1 MGSSMSLGFCLTLMS
16 LYLLNRESN
25 IMKMLDELS
34 RREFAKQIAKSY
46 LGVSSLIYGSDL
58 IARTTRVP
66 TARHVIFLNMRGG
79 MTHIDTFDPKPDNKD
94 VMGETTAIN
103 TSADGIQLGH
113 WLPKTAEQMHLASL
127 VRSINSNQGAHE
139 QANYL
144 LHTSYQKRGTII
156 HPSMGSWISKLCGK
170 LNKTL
175 PDNVKINGGSG
186 IIGAGYFESKYGPLP
201 LGNPNAG
208 IQNVKKSGYVE
219 NTMYNKRL
227 EASKSLN
234 NSFSLEFPQKQV
246 RAYSD
251 LYDNAIGLMKSKD
264 LEAFD
269 LSKEPDSLRDK
280 YGRDNFGQGCLLA
293 RRLIENKVRFVEVSY
308 GGWDMHNDVFGNMET
323 RGAVLDSGL
332 SSLLEDLN
340 MRGMLAD
347 TMVVVASEFGRTPEV
362 KAGRVGRDHHPS
374 AFSVLFAG
382 GGVKEGFVYGKSDER
397 AHYVEENGV
406 DVPSVNATIAYAMGL
421 SIEKITYSPS
431 GRPFKV
437 SNGEPPI
444 LDLSS

>member
-1 MGSSMSLGFCLTLMS
+1 
-16 LYLLNRESN
+16 
-25 IMKMLDELS
+25 MKMLDELS
-34 RREFAKQIAKSY
+34 RRDFAKQIAKSY
-46 LGVSSLIYGSDL
+46 LGVSALVYGSEL
-58 IARTTRVP
+58 MAKSVRVP
-66 TARHVIFLNMRGG
+66 TARHVIFLNMTGG
-79 MTHIDTFDPKPDNKD
+79 MTHLDTFDPKPENKE
-94 VMGETTAIN
+94 VMGETSAIN

-113 WLPKTAEQMHLASL
+113 WLPKTAKQMHLGSL
-127 VRSINSNQGAHE
+127 VRSINSNQGAHD

-156 HPSMGSWISKLCGK
+156 HPSMGSWVSKQCDT

-186 IIGAGYFESKYGPLP
+186 IIGAGYFESKHGPLP

-208 IQNVKKSGYVE
+208 IQNVKKSKYVE
-219 NTMYNKRL
+219 ESMYNRRL
-227 EASKSLN
+227 NASRTLN
-234 NSFSLEFPQKQV
+234 KHFNEDFPQKQV

-251 LYDNAIGLMKSKD
+251 LYDNAISLMKSRD

-269 LSKEPDSLRDK
+269 LTKEPQELRDK
-280 YGRDNFGQGCLLA
+280 YGEDNFGQGCLLA
-293 RRLIENKVRFVEVSY
+293 RRLVENKVRFVEVSY

-323 RGAVLDSGL
+323 RGAVLDAGL
-332 SSLLEDLN
+332 SSLLEDLSL
-340 MRGMLAD
+340 RGLLSD
-347 TMVVVASEFGRTPEV
+347 TMVVVASEFGRTPEI

-374 AFSVLFAG
+374 AFSAFFAG
-382 GGVKEGFVYGKSDER
+382 GGIKQGHVHGKSDER

-406 DVPSVNATIAYAMGL
+406 DVPSINATIAYAMGL
-421 SIEKITYSPS
+421 SVEKITYSPS

-444 LDLSS
+444 LDILS

>member
-1 MGSSMSLGFCLTLMS
+1 
-16 LYLLNRESN
+16 
-25 IMKMLDELS
+25 MLDELS
-34 RREFAKQIAKSY
+34 RRQFAKQIAKTY
-46 LGVSSLIYGSDL
+46 LGVNALAYGSDL
-58 IARTTRVP
+58 LGESVRNP
-66 TARHVIFLNMRGG
+66 TARYVIFLNMTGG
-79 MTHIDTFDPKPDNKD
+79 MTHIDTFDPKPENKD

-103 TSADGIQLGH
+103 TTADGIQLGH
-113 WLPKTAEQMHLASL
+113 WLPKTAQQMHLASL
-127 VRSINSNQGAHE
+127 VRSVNSNQGAHD

-156 HPSMGSWISKLCGK
+156 HPSMGSWISKKCGK

-186 IIGAGYFESKYGPLP
+186 IIGAGYFESKHGPLP

-219 NTMYNKRL
+219 ETMFHRRLDASRTLNKHFN
-227 EASKSLN
+227 EY
-234 NSFSLEFPQKQV
+234 FPQKQV
-246 RAYSD
+246 RAYTD
-251 LYDNAIGLMKSKD
+251 LYDNAISLMKSKD

-269 LSKEPDSLRDK
+269 LTKEPQELRDK
-280 YGRDNFGQGCLLA
+280 YGADNFGQGCLLA
-293 RRLIENKVRFVEVSY
+293 RRLVENQVRFVEVSY

-323 RGAVLDSGL
+323 RGAVLDAGL
-332 SSLLEDLN
+332 SSLLHDLN
-340 MRGMLAD
+340 VRGLLSQ

-362 KAGRVGRDHHPS
+362 KPGRVGRDHHPS

-382 GGVKEGFVYGKSDER
+382 GGVKEGYVYGKSDER

-406 DVPSVNATIAYAMGL
+406 DIPSINATIAYAMGL
-421 SIEKITYSPS
+421 SVEKITYSPS

-437 SNGEPPI
+437 SNGKPPI
-444 LDLSS
+444 LDILS

>member
-1 MGSSMSLGFCLTLMS
+1 M
-16 LYLLNRESN
+16 N
-25 IMKMLDELS
+25 MLDELS
-34 RREFAKQIAKSY
+34 RRDFAKQIAKTY
-46 LGVSSLIYGSDL
+46 LGVSTLIYGSEL
-58 IARTTRVP
+58 IAKTTRMP
-66 TARHVIFLNMRGG
+66 TARHVIFLNMTGG
-79 MTHIDTFDPKPDNKD
+79 MTHLDTFDPKPDNKD
-94 VMGETTAIN
+94 VMGETSAIN

-113 WLPKTAEQMHLASL
+113 WLPKTAKPMHLGSL
-127 VRSINSNQGAHE
+127 VRSINSNQGAHD

-156 HPSMGSWISKLCGK
+156 HPSMGSWVSKLCGK

-186 IIGAGYFESKYGPLP
+186 IIGAGYFESKHGPLP

-208 IQNVKKSGYVE
+208 IQNVRKSGYVE
-219 NTMYNKRL
+219 ESMYHKRL
-227 EASKSLN
+227 DASRTLN
-234 NSFSLEFPQKQV
+234 KDFAEYFPQKQV

-251 LYDNAIGLMKSKD
+251 LYDDAMSLMKSKD

-269 LSKEPDSLRDK
+269 LTKEPQELRDK
-280 YGRDNFGQGCLLA
+280 YGSDNFGQGCLLA
-293 RRLIENKVRFVEVSY
+293 RRLVENKVRFVEVSY

-323 RGAVLDSGL
+323 RGAVLDAGL

-340 MRGMLAD
+340 VRGLLND
-347 TMVVVASEFGRTPEV
+347 TMVVVASEFGRTPEI
-362 KAGRVGRDHHPS
+362 KSGRVGRDHHPS
-374 AFSVLFAG
+374 AFSAFFAG
-382 GGVKEGFVYGKSDER
+382 GGIKQGFVHGKSDER

-406 DVPSVNATIAYAMGL
+406 DVPSINATIAYAMGL

-444 LDLSS
+444 LEILS

>member
-1 MGSSMSLGFCLTLMS
+1 MI
-16 LYLLNRESN
+16 E
-25 IMKMLDELS
+25 ELS
-34 RREFAKQIAKSY
+34 RREFAKTIAKTY
-46 LGVSSLIYGSDL
+46 LGVNALIYGPNL

-66 TARHVIFLNMRGG
+66 TARHVIFLNMSGG
-79 MTHIDTFDPKPDNKD
+79 MTHLDTFDPKPENKE
-94 VMGETTAIN
+94 VMGETEAIN

-113 WLPKTAEQMHLASL
+113 WLPKTARQMHLASL
-127 VRSINSNQGAHE
+127 VRSVNSNQGAHD

-144 LHTSYQKRGTII
+144 LHTSYQKRGTIV
-156 HPSMGSWISKLCGK
+156 HPSMGSWISKLSGT
-170 LNKTL
+170 LNETL

-186 IIGAGYFESKYGPLP
+186 IIGAGYFESKHGPLP

-219 NTMYNKRL
+219 ETMYNKRL
-227 EASKSLN
+227 DASRLLN
-234 NSFSLEFPQKQV
+234 KHFSTDFPQKQV

-251 LYDNAIGLMKSKD
+251 LYDNAISLMKSRD
-264 LEAFD
+264 LESFD
-269 LSKEPDSLRDK
+269 LTKESEETRDR

-332 SSLLEDLN
+332 SSLLDDLSV
-340 MRGMLAD
+340 RGLLSE
-347 TMVVVASEFGRTPEV
+347 TMVVVASEFGRTPEI

-382 GGVKEGFVYGKSDER
+382 GGIKGGYVHGKSDER

-406 DVPSVNATIAYAMGL
+406 DIESINATIAYAMGL
-421 SIEKITYSPS
+421 SVEKITYSPS

-437 SNGEPPI
+437 SNGKPPI
-444 LDLSS
+444 LDILS

>member
-1 MGSSMSLGFCLTLMS
+1 
-16 LYLLNRESN
+16 
-25 IMKMLDELS
+25 MKMLDELS
-34 RREFAKQIAKSY
+34 RRQFAKQIAKTY
-46 LGVSSLIYGSDL
+46 LGVNALAYGSEL
-58 IARTTRVP
+58 IGQSVRNPSARY
-66 TARHVIFLNMRGG
+66 VIFLNMTGG
-79 MTHIDTFDPKPDNKD
+79 MTHIDTFDPKPENKD

-103 TSADGIQLGH
+103 TSADGIQLGN
-113 WLPKTAEQMHLASL
+113 WLPKTAQQMHLASL
-127 VRSINSNQGAHE
+127 VRSVNSNQGAHD

-156 HPSMGSWISKLCGK
+156 HPSMGSWISKKCGK

-186 IIGAGYFESKYGPLP
+186 IIGAGYFESKHGPLP

-219 NTMYNKRL
+219 ETMFHRRLDASRTLNKHFN
-227 EASKSLN
+227 EY
-234 NSFSLEFPQKQV
+234 FPQKQV
-246 RAYSD
+246 RAYTD
-251 LYDNAIGLMKSKD
+251 LYDNAISLMKSKD

-269 LSKEPDSLRDK
+269 LTKEPQELRDK
-280 YGRDNFGQGCLLA
+280 YGTDNFGQGCLLA
-293 RRLIENKVRFVEVSY
+293 RRLVENQVRFVEVSY

-323 RGAVLDSGL
+323 RGAVLDAGL

-340 MRGMLAD
+340 LRGLLSQ

-362 KAGRVGRDHHPS
+362 KPGRVGRDHHPS

-382 GGVKEGFVYGKSDER
+382 GGVKEGYVYGKSDKR

-406 DVPSVNATIAYAMGL
+406 DIPSINATIAYAMGL
-421 SIEKITYSPS
+421 SVEKITYSPS

-437 SNGEPPI
+437 SNGKPPI
-444 LDLSS
+444 LDILA

>member
-1 MGSSMSLGFCLTLMS
+1 
-16 LYLLNRESN
+16 
-25 IMKMLDELS
+25 MLDELS
-34 RREFAKQIAKSY
+34 RRNFAKQIAKSY
-46 LGVSSLIYGSDL
+46 LGVSALVYGSEL
-58 IARTTRVP
+58 TGNATRIP
-66 TARHVIFLNMRGG
+66 TARHVIFLNMTGG
-79 MTHIDTFDPKPDNKD
+79 MSHVDTFDPKPNNKE
-94 VMGETTAIN
+94 VMGETAAIN

-113 WLPKTAEQMHLASL
+113 WLPKTAQQMHLGSL
-127 VRSINSNQGAHE
+127 VRSINSNQGAHD

-156 HPSMGSWISKLCGK
+156 HPSMGSWVSKQCEK
-170 LNKTL
+170 LNETL

-186 IIGAGYFESKYGPLP
+186 IIGAGYFESKHGPLP

-219 NTMYNKRL
+219 GSMYNKRL
-227 EASKSLN
+227 EASRKLN
-234 NSFSLEFPQKQV
+234 ESFSNAFPQKQV

-251 LYDNAIGLMKSKD
+251 LYDNAISLMQSRD

-269 LSKEPDSLRDK
+269 LTKEPQELREK
-280 YGRDNFGQGCLLA
+280 YGEDNFGQGCLLA

-323 RGAVLDSGL
+323 RGAVLDAGL

-340 MRGMLAD
+340 IRGLLSD
-347 TMVVVASEFGRTPEV
+347 TMVVVASEFGRSPEI

-374 AFSVLFAG
+374 AFSAFFAG
-382 GGVKEGFVYGKSDER
+382 GGIKNGYVYGKSDER

-406 DVPSVNATIAYAMGL
+406 DIESINATIAYAMGL

-437 SNGEPPI
+437 SNGKPPI
-444 LDLSS
+444 LDILS

>member
-1 MGSSMSLGFCLTLMS
+1 MI
-16 LYLLNRESN
+16 E
-25 IMKMLDELS
+25 ELS
-34 RREFAKQIAKSY
+34 RREFAKTIAKTY
-46 LGVSSLIYGSDL
+46 LGVNALIYGPNL

-66 TARHVIFLNMRGG
+66 TARHVIFLNMSGG
-79 MTHIDTFDPKPDNKD
+79 MTHLDTFDPKPENKE
-94 VMGETTAIN
+94 VMGETEAIN

-113 WLPKTAEQMHLASL
+113 WLPKTARQMHLASL
-127 VRSINSNQGAHE
+127 VRSVNSNQGAHD

-144 LHTSYQKRGTII
+144 LHTSYQKRGTIV
-156 HPSMGSWISKLCGK
+156 HPSMGSWISKLSGT
-170 LNKTL
+170 LNETL

-186 IIGAGYFESKYGPLP
+186 IIGAGYFESKHGPLP

-219 NTMYNKRL
+219 ETMYNKRL
-227 EASKSLN
+227 DASRLLN
-234 NSFSLEFPQKQV
+234 KDFSTDFPQKQV

-251 LYDNAIGLMKSKD
+251 LYDNAISLMKSRD
-264 LEAFD
+264 LESFD
-269 LSKEPDSLRDK
+269 LTKESEETRDR

-332 SSLLEDLN
+332 SSLLDDLSV
-340 MRGMLAD
+340 RGLLSE
-347 TMVVVASEFGRTPEV
+347 TMVVVASEFGRTPEI

-382 GGVKEGFVYGKSDER
+382 GGIKGGYVHGKSDER

-406 DVPSVNATIAYAMGL
+406 DIESINATIAYAMGL
-421 SIEKITYSPS
+421 SVEKITYSPS

-437 SNGEPPI
+437 SNGKPPI
-444 LDLSS
+444 LDILS

>member
-1 MGSSMSLGFCLTLMS
+1 
-16 LYLLNRESN
+16 
-25 IMKMLDELS
+25 MKTLDELS
-34 RREFAKQIAKSY
+34 RREFAKHLAKGY
-46 LGVSSLIYGSDL
+46 LGVNALLYGPDL
-58 IARTTRVP
+58 ISKTVRVP
-66 TARHVIFLNMRGG
+66 SARHVIFLNMSGG
-79 MTHIDTFDPKPDNKD
+79 MTHIDTFDPKPENKD

-103 TSADGIQLGH
+103 TSADGIQIGS
-113 WLPKTAEQMHLASL
+113 WLPKTAQQMHLASL
-127 VRSINSNQGAHE
+127 VRSVNSNQGAHD

-156 HPSMGSWISKLCGK
+156 HPSMGSWVSKKCGK
-170 LNKTL
+170 LNATL

-186 IIGAGYFESKYGPLP
+186 IIGAGYFESKHGPLP

-219 NTMYNKRL
+219 ETMFHRRLDASRTLNKHFN
-227 EASKSLN
+227 EY
-234 NSFSLEFPQKQV
+234 FPQKQV

-251 LYDNAIGLMKSKD
+251 LYDDAINLMKSKD

-269 LSKEPDSLRDK
+269 LTKESESTRDK

-293 RRLIENKVRFVEVSY
+293 RRLVENKVRFIEVSY

-323 RGAVLDSGL
+323 KGAVLDSGL
-332 SSLLEDLN
+332 SSLLSDLDV
-340 MRGMLAD
+340 RGLLSD
-347 TMVVVASEFGRTPEV
+347 TLVVVASEFGRSPEI

-382 GGVKEGFVYGKSDER
+382 GGIKQGYVHGKSDKR

-406 DVPSVNATIAYAMGL
+406 DIPSINATIAYAMGL
-421 SIEKITYSPS
+421 SVEKITHSPS

-437 SNGEPPI
+437 SNGKPPI
-444 LDLSS
+444 FDILS

>member
-444 LDLSS
+444 LDLFS

>member
-1 MGSSMSLGFCLTLMS
+1 MT
-16 LYLLNRESN
+16 E
-25 IMKMLDELS
+25 ELS
-34 RREFAKQIAKSY
+34 RREFAKTIAKTY
-46 LGVSSLIYGSDL
+46 LGVNALIYGPDL

-66 TARHVIFLNMRGG
+66 TARHVIFLNMSGG
-79 MTHIDTFDPKPDNKD
+79 MTHLDTFDPKPENKE
-94 VMGETTAIN
+94 VMGETEAIN

-113 WLPKTAEQMHLASL
+113 WLPKTARKMHLASL
-127 VRSINSNQGAHE
+127 IRSVNSNQGAHD

-156 HPSMGSWISKLCGK
+156 HPSMGSWISKLSGS
-170 LNKTL
+170 LNETL

-186 IIGAGYFESKYGPLP
+186 VIGAGYFESKHGPLP

-219 NTMYNKRL
+219 NTMYNRRL
-227 EASKSLN
+227 DASRSLN
-234 NSFSLEFPQKQV
+234 KHFSADFPQKQV

-251 LYDNAIGLMKSKD
+251 LYDNAISLMKSRD
-264 LEAFD
+264 LESFD
-269 LSKEPDSLRDK
+269 LSKESEETRDK

-332 SSLLEDLN
+332 SSLLHDLDV
-340 MRGMLAD
+340 RGLLSE
-347 TMVVVASEFGRTPEV
+347 TMVVVASEFGRSPEI

-382 GGVKEGFVYGKSDER
+382 GGVKNGYVHGKSDER

-406 DVPSVNATIAYAMGL
+406 DIESINATIAYAMGL
-421 SIEKITYSPS
+421 SVEKITYSPS

-437 SNGEPPI
+437 SNGKPPI
-444 LDLSS
+444 LDILS

>member
-1 MGSSMSLGFCLTLMS
+1 MI
-16 LYLLNRESN
+16 E
-25 IMKMLDELS
+25 ELS
-34 RREFAKQIAKSY
+34 RREFAKTIAKTY
-46 LGVSSLIYGSDL
+46 LGVNALIYGPNL

-66 TARHVIFLNMRGG
+66 TARHVIFLNMSGG
-79 MTHIDTFDPKPDNKD
+79 MTHLDTFDPKPENKE
-94 VMGETTAIN
+94 VMGETEAIN

-113 WLPKTAEQMHLASL
+113 WLPKTARQMHLASL
-127 VRSINSNQGAHE
+127 VRSVNSNQGAHD

-144 LHTSYQKRGTII
+144 LHTSYQKRGTIV
-156 HPSMGSWISKLCGK
+156 HPSMGSWVSKLSGT
-170 LNKTL
+170 LNETL

-186 IIGAGYFESKYGPLP
+186 IIGAGYFESKHGPLP

-219 NTMYNKRL
+219 ETMYNRRL
-227 EASKSLN
+227 DASRLLN
-234 NSFSLEFPQKQV
+234 KDFSTDFPQKQV

-251 LYDNAIGLMKSKD
+251 LYDNAISLMKSRD
-264 LEAFD
+264 LESFD
-269 LSKEPDSLRDK
+269 LTKESEETRDR

-332 SSLLEDLN
+332 SSLLDDLSV
-340 MRGMLAD
+340 RGLLSE
-347 TMVVVASEFGRTPEV
+347 TMVVVASEFGRSPEI

-382 GGVKEGFVYGKSDER
+382 GGIKGGYVHGKSDER

-406 DVPSVNATIAYAMGL
+406 DIESINATIAYAMGL
-421 SIEKITYSPS
+421 SVEKITYSPS

-437 SNGEPPI
+437 SNGKPPI
-444 LDLSS
+444 LDILS

>member
-1 MGSSMSLGFCLTLMS
+1 M
-16 LYLLNRESN
+16 N
-25 IMKMLDELS
+25 DELT
-34 RREFAKQIAKSY
+34 RRQFAQNIAKAY
-46 LGVSSLIYGSDL
+46 LGVNALIYGQDL
-58 IARTTRVP
+58 IARTQRVP
-66 TARHVIFLNMRGG
+66 TARHVIFLNMSGG
-79 MTHIDTFDPKPDNKD
+79 MTHIDTFDPKPENKE

-103 TSADGIQLGH
+103 TSADGIQLGS
-113 WLPKTAEQMHLASL
+113 WLPRTAQQMHLASL
-127 VRSINSNQGAHE
+127 VRSVNSNQGAHE

-170 LNKTL
+170 LNNSL

-186 IIGAGYFESKYGPLP
+186 IIGAGYFESKHGPLP
-201 LGNPNAG
+201 LGNPDAG
-208 IQNVKKSGYVE
+208 IQNVKKSGYVGE
-219 NTMYNKRL
+219 DMYTDRL
-227 EASKSLN
+227 DASKILN
-234 NSFSLEFPQKQV
+234 EGFTRQFPQKQV

-251 LYDNAIGLMKSKD
+251 LYDDAIKLMKSKD

-269 LSKEPDSLRDK
+269 LTHEPEALREE
-280 YGRDNFGQGCLLA
+280 YGQNNFGQGCLLA

-308 GGWDMHNDVFGNMET
+308 GGWDMHNDVFGSLET
-323 RGAVLDSGL
+323 RAKVLDDGL
-332 SSLLEDLN
+332 SSLLADLDR
-340 MRGMLAD
+340 RGMLSD
-347 TMVVVASEFGRTPEV
+347 TMVVVASEFGRTPEI

-374 AFSVLFAG
+374 AFSVFFAG
-382 GGVKEGFVYGKSDER
+382 GGIKQGYVHGKSDER

-406 DVPSVNATIAYAMGL
+406 DVPSINATIAYAMGL

-444 LDLSS
+444 LDILA

>member
-1 MGSSMSLGFCLTLMS
+1 M
-16 LYLLNRESN
+16 N
-25 IMKMLDELS
+25 MLDELS
-34 RREFAKQIAKSY
+34 RRDFAKQIAKSY
-46 LGVSSLIYGSDL
+46 LGVSALVYGSEL
-58 IARTTRVP
+58 VAKTTRIP
-66 TARHVIFLNMRGG
+66 TARHVIFLNMTGG
-79 MTHIDTFDPKPDNKD
+79 MTHLDTFDPKPDNQE
-94 VMGETTAIN
+94 VMGETSAID
-103 TSADGIQLGH
+103 TTADGIQLGH
-113 WLPKTAEQMHLASL
+113 WLPKTAKQMHLGSL
-127 VRSINSNQGAHE
+127 VRSINSNQGAHD

-156 HPSMGSWISKLCGK
+156 HPSMGSWISKQCDT

-186 IIGAGYFESKYGPLP
+186 IIGAGYFESKHGPLP

-219 NTMYNKRL
+219 ESMYHKRL
-227 EASKSLN
+227 DASRLLN
-234 NSFSLEFPQKQV
+234 KGFSDYFPQKQV

-251 LYDNAIGLMKSKD
+251 LYDNAISLMKSKD

-269 LSKEPDSLRDK
+269 LTKEPQELRDK
-280 YGRDNFGQGCLLA
+280 YGTDNFGQGCLLA
-293 RRLIENKVRFVEVSY
+293 RRLVENKVRFVEVSY

-323 RGAVLDSGL
+323 RGAVLDAGL

-340 MRGMLAD
+340 VRGLLKE
-347 TMVVVASEFGRTPEV
+347 TMVVVASEFGRTPEI
-362 KAGRVGRDHHPS
+362 KSGRVGRDHHPS
-374 AFSVLFAG
+374 AFSAFFAG
-382 GGVKEGFVYGKSDER
+382 GGIKEGYVHGKSDDR

-406 DVPSVNATIAYAMGL
+406 DVPSINATIAYAMGL
-421 SIEKITYSPS
+421 SVEKITYSPS

-444 LDLSS
+444 LEILS